1 LAVVVQR
8 HDLPRHLFDA
18 LLDGFAWDGHER
30 RYDTMEDL
38 HGYAARVAGSV
49 GAMMCWIMGPQQAVT
64 LARACE
70 LGVAMQLTNIAR
82 DVGEDAR
89 IGRVY
94 LPLQWM
100 REEGMDPDAW
110 LLTPTCTPA
119 LQRVVERVLQ
129 EADRLY
135 KQSTAG
141 IAHLPRDCRSAIMSA
156 NLIYA
161 EIGHQLRRIGM
172 DPVNHRSVVSGKRK
186 LWLLARA
193 WVQSRWVTVKR
204 HQPQPL
210 AGIAYLVEQCQL
222 SAQTLAP
229 DPAMLS
235 KPPRIES
242 MLNMFER
249 LEMQRRQSAGMPVN
263 RYQRQFMESG

>member
-1 LAVVVQR
+1 
-8 HDLPRHLFDA
+8 
-18 LLDGFAWDGHER
+18 
-30 RYDTMEDL
+30 
-38 HGYAARVAGSV
+38 
-49 GAMMCWIMGPQQAVT
+49 MMCWIMGPQQAIT

-94 LPLQWM
+94 LPLQWL
-100 REEGMDPDAW
+100 REEGINPDEW
-110 LLTPTCTPA
+110 LHQPVCTPA

-129 EADRLY
+129 EADSLY

-186 LWLLARA
+186 LWLLVRA
-193 WVQSRWVTVKR
+193 WVQSRWVSVQR

-222 SAQTLAP
+222 SAQAVT
-229 DPAMLS
+229 DMELS
-235 KPPRIES
+235 LPKPPRIES

-249 LEMQRRQSAGMPVN
+249 LEMQRRQSAGMPIN
-263 RYQRQFMESG
+263 RFHR

>member
-1 LAVVVQR
+1 
-8 HDLPRHLFDA
+8 LPRHLLDA

-30 RYDTMEDL
+30 RYETMEDL

-94 LPLQWM
+94 LPLQWL
-100 REEGMDPDAW
+100 RDEGIDPDTW
-110 LLTPTCTPA
+110 LLSPTCTPA

-129 EADRLY
+129 EADSLY

-161 EIGHQLRRIGM
+161 EIGHQLRRSGM
-172 DPVNHRSVVSGKRK
+172 DPVNQRSVVSGKRK

-193 WVQSRWVTVKR
+193 WFRSQWVQVQR

-210 AGIAYLVEQCQL
+210 AGIAYLVDQCQL
-222 SAQTLAP
+222 SAQTLAFEQALLP
-229 DPAMLS
+229 
-235 KPPRIES
+235 KPPRIET
-242 MLNMFER
+242 MLTMFER
-249 LEMQRRQSAGMPVN
+249 LEMQRRQAAGQRVN
-263 RYQRQFMESG
+263 RYL